1 MLTRLGFETAAL
13 DAKLL
18 AGHALGLDA
27 LGLATREQDEVADVD
42 AARVANLLQRRMRGE
57 SVARIIGSREFYGL
71 PFRLSPA
78 TLEPRPDTE
87 LLVDLAIKALPQDGR
102 LLDLGT
108 GTGCIPIAILANRA
122 DASGVATD
130 LNRDALAMARD
141 NAGRNGVAERLAL
154 AQGDW
159 FAALKPP
166 VGSIEPLPPG
176 GGGRVGGHHAHPVS
190 SAPHPGPPRGG
201 EGAASGLFDLITS
214 NPPYISSAVVETLAP
229 EVKDFDPRLAL
240 DGGPDGLAP
249 YRIIAAEA
257 AGFLRRGGQ
266 VLVEIG
272 HDQGDAV
279 ATLFAAHGFADI
291 AIHKDLNGLDRVVGA
306 HHLKDK

>member
-1 MLTRLGFETAAL
+1 
-13 DAKLL
+13 
-18 AGHALGLDA
+18 LGLDA
-27 LGLATREQDEVADVD
+27 LALATREQDHVADTD
-42 AARVANLLQRRMRGE
+42 AARVADLVQRRMSGE
-57 SVARIIGSREFYGL
+57 SVARIIGTREFYGL

-87 LLVDLAIKALPQDGR
+87 LLVDLAIGALPQDGR

-130 LNRDALAMARD
+130 LNPDALVTAHD
-141 NAGRNGVAERLAL
+141 NAARIGVLERIDL
-154 AQGDW
+154 AQGHW
-159 FAALKPP
+159 FEALAAP
-166 VGSIEPLPPG
+166 SF
-176 GGGRVGGHHAHPVS
+176 GGRGD
-190 SAPHPGPPRGG
+190 
-201 EGAASGLFDLITS
+201 ETFDLITS
-214 NPPYISSAVVETLAP
+214 NPPYISSAVVDMLAP

-249 YRIIAAEA
+249 YRIIAAQA
-257 AGFLRRGGQ
+257 AGFLRRDGQ

-291 AIHKDLNGLDRVVGA
+291 TVHKDLNGLDRVVEA